1 MTSEWHAALLLVV
14 RVHPSIIF
22 VVVAF
27 AFAFAFIIIII
38 IILRCNTLAH
48 TPELSPLRAPRNSTP
63 LRSALV
69 ALALAPALPPFHSR
83 THGLRSTQ

>member
-22 VVVAF
+22 VAV
-27 AFAFAFIIIII
+27 AFAFAFIIIITI
-38 IILRCNTLAH
+38 SLRCNTLDH
-48 TPELSPLRAPRNSTP
+48 TPGLSPLRAPRNSTP